1 MKMSTVNVQSL
12 TSGNKDMVIS
22 DILHE
27 QKLDLCVLTETWL
40 KQGDEDRIW
49 IESCELNKNGYKLDI
64 ANRKYRTG
72 GGLGLVYCDNLK
84 VKCVDKDTLRS
95 FEYAKW
101 SVASKSCSF
110 TMIGIYHP
118 PYSATNKTTNTMFLD
133 EFIPWCAN
141 NVITDKNIIIT
152 GVFNIHVND
161 TVDQEAMSFMEL
173 MEAVGLTQYVKF
185 PTHKLGNT
193 LDLVFAESTGCMN
206 GINVVCGEFIS
217 DHCFTIWTTSKPR
230 SDLLSKTI
238 TIKKLRDIDAASF
251 SADIDLNCVLEIDKL
266 DEILCEIDDNLLKT
280 LDKHAP
286 AKMKTNNC
294 SS

>member
-1 MKMSTVNVQSL
+1 MSFN
-12 TSGNKDMVIS
+12 
-22 DILHE
+22 
-27 QKLDLCVLTETWL
+27 
-40 KQGDEDRIW
+40 
-49 IESCELNKNGYKLDI
+49 
-64 ANRKYRTG
+64 
-72 GGLGLVYCDNLK
+72 
-84 VKCVDKDTLRS
+84 
-95 FEYAKW
+95 
-101 SVASKSCSF
+101 
-110 TMIGIYHP
+110 
-118 PYSATNKTTNTMFLD
+118 
-133 EFIPWCAN
+133 
-141 NVITDKNIIIT
+141 NIIIT
-152 GVFNIHVND
+152 GDFNIHVND

-206 GINVVCGEFIS
+206 VTNVVCGEFIS

-238 TIKKLRDIDAASF
+238 TIRKLRDIDVASF

-286 AKMKTNNC
+286 AKMKTITVRHKQPWFNDTIKHQKRVVRRREKVGENIMKNINGML
-294 SS
+294 SLLRERDMESF